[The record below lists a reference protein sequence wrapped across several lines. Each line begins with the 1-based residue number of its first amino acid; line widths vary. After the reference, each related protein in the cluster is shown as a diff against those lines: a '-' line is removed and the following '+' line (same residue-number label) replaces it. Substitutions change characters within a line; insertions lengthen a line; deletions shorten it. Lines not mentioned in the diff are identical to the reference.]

1 MLGSLFIAVAYVI
14 ADAQDPSGTHAVRR
28 WCSCGLRFVELQ
40 YPCDAP
46 VVYRWCGGTTGTTA
60 WSWDGQTELDWSWD
74 VGLGIW
80 TLGRQG
86 SGYQKS
92 ATRPL
97 CPPINHSPIPGEPC
111 NNTDQGELQCSYQKS
126 KFPVHRL
133 PVRPSED
140 EYCCCGRCLD
150 TLSFSCERTTNSTDT
165 GLWQLKKPTL
175 DCPQVCHP
183 CNVPGTPGC
192 EGGYQNYVRSHQYAS
207 QPI

>member
-1 MLGSLFIAVAYVI
+1 MFGSLFIAVAYVI
-14 ADAQDPSGTHAVRR
+14 ADAQDPSGTHAVGR
-28 WCSCGLRFVELQ
+28 WCSCGWRTRNVELQ
-40 YPCDAP
+40 YPCDAQ
-46 VVYRWCGGTTGTTA
+46 VVYRWCGRRQV
-60 WSWDGQTELDWSWD
+60 DLDWSWD

-86 SGYQKS
+86 SGYQNS

-111 NNTDQGELQCSYQKS
+111 NNTDQGELQCSYKKS
-126 KFPVHRL
+126 KFSVHRL

-192 EGGYQNYVRSHQYAS
+192 EGGYQNYVRSHIY
-207 QPI
+207 QPTNMIISCKNK